1 MADNFEIDERKGR
14 EKLKQDYKA
23 SPYLIDY
30 EFTQNKFDRLDCFST
45 AHTPNKD
52 ITYANEIKFRGIP
65 IDLYYDDGFILEY
78 NKYEALMEA
87 HTNSGYCPLYICYFN
102 DGRIVWDITKLN
114 NVEDRWI
121 MKWCTKTTAENY
133 GKRVLKKVILLYP
146 EEGKIRRRIAS

>member
-30 EFTQNKFDRLDCFST
+30 EFTKNKFDRLDCFST

-87 HTNSGYCPLYICYFN
+87 HTQSAYTPLYINYFN

-146 EEGKIRRRIAS
+146 EEGRIRRRIAS